1 MLIKFLGFILL
12 LVFVLIAIGIFIL
25 YRTVRMFLF
34 GNKKSQYTYTQSNP
48 NAQTRRQTYQQT
60 TQSSNS
66 SNDDTTP
73 YESYHGSK
81 EWYASPGRKK
91 IFGEDEGEYVEF
103 EEVKE

>member
-12 LVFVLIAIGIFIL
+12 LVFVLIVIGIFIL

-60 TQSSNS
+60 TQGGNS
-66 SNDDTTP
+66 SKDDTTP

-81 EWYASPGRKK
+81 SGMPHPAEKRFLERMKANM
-91 IFGEDEGEYVEF
+91 
-103 EEVKE
+103 